1 MNIAIVCVPFSND
14 VARWGVAGGPQAILD
29 AGLIEQ
35 LQARG
40 HVVQTP
46 TWVEFDKTERTRDSV
61 TNLARISAHQS
72 DLIAQA
78 FANHADYVV
87 CLEGNCCHAPG
98 AMGGTLRATPSR
110 RAGIVWF
117 DAHGDMHTMQTSG
130 SGMLGGMP
138 FAVIMGWEFD
148 DWREASGIEVGV
160 PVNATALI
168 GASDLDVEEVDAI
181 AQHHMPHLHATDMLA
196 PHTRNRM
203 ESLLKP
209 LTANADAWYLHFD
222 IDVSGPEEVPG
233 AHTPAPHWP
242 TRHELREAVAAT
254 ARTLPVKVFGMAAY
268 NPGTD
273 LARKGAQLG
282 VEMILTAVD
291 AAQ

>member
-14 VARWGVAGGPQAILD
+14 VARWGVAAGPQAVLE

-40 HVVQTP
+40 HTVRPP
-46 TWVEFDKTERTRDSV
+46 TWVEFSKAERTRDSV

-78 FANHADYVV
+78 FADNADYVI

-98 AMGGTLRATPSR
+98 AMGGTMRATPSH
-110 RAGIVWF
+110 RAGIIWY

-148 DWREASGIEVGV
+148 DWREASGIATGV

-168 GASDLDVEEVDAI
+168 GASDLDVEEIAAI
-181 AQHHMPHLHATDMLA
+181 ETHHMPHLHAADMTA
-196 PHTRNRM
+196 PNTRGRM

-209 LTANADAWYLHFD
+209 LATNADAWYLHFD

-242 TRHELREAVAAT
+242 ARSELIEAVATT
-254 ARTLPVKVFGMAAY
+254 ARVLPVKVFGLAAY

-273 LARKGAQLG
+273 LERKGANLG
-282 VEMILTAVD
+282 VELVLAAVD
-291 AAQ
+291 AA